1 MRLTENTDVEN
12 TRKKLAE
19 IPGKHAEVTLQRAMN
34 MSYEEYI
41 KSGKKWELFL
51 QPFTGIHLPAGV
63 VYNRLNDAGN
73 IMIIYSLIGAAI
85 FIVLLSC
92 INFMNL
98 STAQFTRRVKEASI
112 RKIMGLG
119 RKELSAMY
127 FFEAL
132 TFCILA
138 LLLALALTQILLPS
152 FNSITGKGLHINLL
166 SDPSLM
172 IATMVLILLMTLL
185 AGSYP
190 AIFLTSFNPVEAIR
204 GKSKSGGG
212 GKIFRNG
219 LVVFQF
225 SVSIILIICTS
236 IVFRQLNF
244 ISEKDLGFDKENL
257 LVLEHVQYLKDGE
270 SLTNATLNVPGV
282 LNASLCNSLPPTVW
296 GGDSFSAEGMDNI
309 KFQLNY
315 TNADEQFIPTLDI
328 KMEFGRNFSR
338 DFPADAESV
347 ILNETAVRKIGW
359 ALDESVIGKMIEYPG
374 SEIRFEVIGVM
385 ADFNYWSLESPI
397 EPMGIF
403 HLKNKNVYAGVKRF
417 LALRIASQNSESW
430 KTTLDSLNNLWKV
443 HAPDI
448 PFKYSFVDQSFNK
461 LSKHRCSLAMC

>member
-1 MRLTENTDVEN
+1 
-12 TRKKLAE
+12 
-19 IPGKHAEVTLQRAMN
+19 
-34 MSYEEYI
+34 
-41 KSGKKWELFL
+41 
-51 QPFTGIHLPAGV
+51 
-63 VYNRLNDAGN
+63 
-73 IMIIYSLIGAAI
+73 
-85 FIVLLSC
+85 
-92 INFMNL
+92 
-98 STAQFTRRVKEASI
+98 
-112 RKIMGLG
+112 
-119 RKELSAMY
+119 
-127 FFEAL
+127 
-132 TFCILA
+132 
-138 LLLALALTQILLPS
+138 
-152 FNSITGKGLHINLL
+152 
-166 SDPSLM
+166 
-172 IATMVLILLMTLL
+172 
-185 AGSYP
+185 
-190 AIFLTSFNPVEAIR
+190 
-204 GKSKSGGG
+204 
-212 GKIFRNG
+212 
-219 LVVFQF
+219 
-225 SVSIILIICTS
+225 
-236 IVFRQLNF
+236 
-244 ISEKDLGFDKENL
+244 
-257 LVLEHVQYLKDGE
+257 
-270 SLTNATLNVPGV
+270 
-282 LNASLCNSLPPTVW
+282 
-296 GGDSFSAEGMDNI
+296 MDNI